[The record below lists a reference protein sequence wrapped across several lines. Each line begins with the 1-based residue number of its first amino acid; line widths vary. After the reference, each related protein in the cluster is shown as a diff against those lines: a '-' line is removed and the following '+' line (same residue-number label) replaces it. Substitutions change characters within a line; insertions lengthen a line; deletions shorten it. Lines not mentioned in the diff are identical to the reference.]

1 MALRCRIARNYRVA
15 WGAGAVNRNI
25 AAWLSGTAAVLPL
38 AALSAT
44 PPAAVAQGPFTPPE
58 SQLVLTRVLHSP
70 LADGKEVVAR
80 RSYAVHIR
88 PDGDGFRVDG
98 ELLGCEVEAPP
109 PLQALAEIERKRPDT
124 GLFPMRLDRRGML
137 VPAATAPQPGEAAGK
152 AAAIASRAI
161 DGSALDSAERSE
173 AQGFIAHIRSKASA
187 TLWPSDLFRPEPGRR
202 VEEQQFALPGGG
214 EGRITIEINARTDS
228 APGVL
233 SELGRTVVTEMA
245 GTRRVTR
252 EEWTISQAE

>member
-1 MALRCRIARNYRVA
+1 MKRHL
-15 WGAGAVNRNI
+15 

-38 AALSAT
+38 AALCAT
-44 PPAAVAQGPFTPPE
+44 PAAVAAQGAFSPPE

-80 RSYAVHIR
+80 RSYALRIQ

-124 GLFPMRLDRRGML
+124 GLFPMRLDRMGML
-137 VPAATAPQPGEAAGK
+137 VPAARAAQPDEATGK

-161 DGSALDSAERSE
+161 GGSTLDSAERAG
-173 AQGFIAHIRSKASA
+173 AQGFIAQIRSKASA

-202 VEEQQFALPGGG
+202 VEEQQFALPDGG
-214 EGRITIEINARTDS
+214 EGRIIVEILARADS

-233 SELGRTVVTEMA
+233 TELERTVVTEMA
-245 GTRRVTR
+245 GSRRVTR
-252 EEWTISQAE
+252 EEWTISHYK